1 MKKITK
7 FFDVFTRCM
16 IYAAMAVLCVVLT
29 LVVINIVGRSM
40 FHFAIG
46 GINEIV
52 RYGVFLSIALGLS
65 RTGFNGGHVI
75 VSMIL
80 DKLPKKVRGVVAGI
94 ELLLAAAVFFMSVY
108 VCCQLIPDAMS
119 SGLTTE
125 VYKVPFTIIYA
136 VLAFSLAVSGLI
148 FVYQSA
154 MAVYNGFAK
163 KCEEKAE

>member
-7 FFDVFTRCM
+7 FFDVLTHCLL
-16 IYAAMAVLCVVLT
+16 YASMVVLCVVLL
-29 LVVINIVGRSM
+29 LVVVNILGRSM

-52 RYGVFLSIALGLS
+52 RYGVFLAIGLGLP

-80 DKLPKKVRGVVAGI
+80 DKMPKKLRGIVACV
-94 ELLLAAAVFFMSVY
+94 ELLLAAGVFFMSVY
-108 VCCQLIPDAMS
+108 VCMLLFPEALA

-154 MAVYNGFAK
+154 MAVYKGFAK
-163 KCEEKAE
+163 ASEDKAE